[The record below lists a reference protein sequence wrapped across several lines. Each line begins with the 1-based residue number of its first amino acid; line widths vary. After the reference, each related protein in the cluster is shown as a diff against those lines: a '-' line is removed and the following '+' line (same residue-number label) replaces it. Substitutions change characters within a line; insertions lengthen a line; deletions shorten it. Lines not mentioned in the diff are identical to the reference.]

1 MIRNQSDMINIIELL
16 RKRLENIIQSPKDH
30 TNPEVLAVS
39 QALDKALNEYYR
51 LDKTGDR

>member
-1 MIRNQSDMINIIELL
+1 MINIIELL
-16 RKRLENIIQSPKDH
+16 RKRLGNIIQSPKDH